1 MVMSFR
7 APTCWGEQGWAMF
20 RRVGG
25 TWRLVKVQRGT
36 FLFPF
41 TVVDNDIQ
49 ENAPAFRRGDPRC
62 LPSGGR
68 QGRIWHWN
76 GKRLAPSPIGWMLL
90 TAGRPD
96 SSGGGGL
103 YSPLPGRI
111 FCTMSDGNEDE
122 FFVRCESETLG
133 QSVTLTRDGQTTV
146 CTSACGLGPSPW
158 SMRPPR
164 LPFGQNVTLDHFRC
178 SSQRTGVLCTVLA
191 SGTGFLINSTAITRV
206 G

>member
-20 RRVGG
+20 RHVGG

-41 TVVDNDIQ
+41 IVVDNDIQ

-76 GKRLAPSPIGWMLL
+76 GKRLVPAAAGWMLL
-90 TAGRPD
+90 TSGRPG
-96 SSGGGGL
+96 SGGGNL

-111 FCTMSDGNEDE
+111 YCSVKDGDEDE
-122 FFVRCESETLG
+122 FYVYCGSETLG
-133 QSVTLTRDGQTTV
+133 QTVRLELSGQTSI
-146 CTSACGLGPSPW
+146 CASNCQIAEPPW
-158 SMRPPR
+158 NLRPAR
-164 LPFGQNVTLDHFRC
+164 LPIGLNITFERFRC
-178 SSQRTGVLCTVLA
+178 ASQQTGVLCTVIA
-191 SGTGFLINSTAITRV
+191 SGKGFLINSTGITRV